1 MKKVPA
7 YGFLTVIDR
16 QLVNILLNEDWFK
29 VEQGMFCWLNRIF
42 MPESIEHCEEQRLE
56 WAGVEF
62 CLRSR
67 SAPAKELEWANMG
80 LGFRGTTR
88 RTSETQILKL
98 EKRTGVSVNISASL
112 WNMWTG
118 HVSRVNYLQTSC
130 YPMRIWS
137 SVWTCE
143 IFSVIMQY
151 EGNMASWN
159 EMSDW
164 IPYHGKRLLRHMSLY
179 WLHL

>member
-1 MKKVPA
+1 M
-7 YGFLTVIDR
+7 
-16 QLVNILLNEDWFK
+16 
-29 VEQGMFCWLNRIF
+29 NRIF
-42 MPESIEHCEEQRLE
+42 MPESIEHCEEQSLE

-112 WNMWTG
+112 
-118 HVSRVNYLQTSC
+118 
-130 YPMRIWS
+130 
-137 SVWTCE
+137 
-143 IFSVIMQY
+143 
-151 EGNMASWN
+151 
-159 EMSDW
+159 
-164 IPYHGKRLLRHMSLY
+164 
-179 WLHL
+179 